1 MELTQE
7 QKLLIGDIYERAI
20 TLAETYGRGSEI
32 VFSFEFNEYK
42 DLHLRVY
49 DTKGGS
55 FKRLAGDEM
64 YLVRPDGTVNEECL
78 NAIYEM
84 AENIKYYF
92 QNQEER
98 IKKNIESL
106 ERSLANMKASR
117 DALAKAHNETV
128 EA

>member
-1 MELTQE
+1 MELTKE

-32 VFSFEFNEYK
+32 RFSFEFNEYK
-42 DLHLRVY
+42 EFDLRVY
-49 DTKGGS
+49 DSKGGS

-64 YLVRPDGTVNEECL
+64 MLVHKDGTVNGECL
-78 NAIYEM
+78 KAIDEM
-84 AENIKYYF
+84 AEYIKYYF

-128 EA
+128 EE